1 MRHPCRNEW
10 CPSKVER
17 EGQECGPCHRSAERT
32 ARLMARVD
40 AKAKAREE
48 KAK

>member
-1 MRHPCRNEW
+1 MREPCRNEW

-17 EGQECGPCHRSAERT
+17 KGLECGPCQRSGERT

-40 AKAKAREE
+40 EKAKAREE